1 MIQVLVSGALGRMG
15 TEICKAVDGADDM
28 TLVGGVDPAAT
39 DDTTIGSDDAHVL
52 ASLKTSIELTR
63 PDVV

>member
-39 DDTTIGSDDAHVL
+39 DDTTIG
-52 ASLKTSIELTR
+52 
-63 PDVV
+63 